1 MSTLL
6 FSDDQC
12 SHFVNLIL
20 DPYCGD
26 NTYLSWLL
34 SFSNS
39 LLKHNFLLKD
49 SLCDLQ
55 MLQNLIN
62 SSISF

>member
-1 MSTLL
+1 MSNLL

-20 DPYCGD
+20 DQYCGD
-26 NTYLSWLL
+26 NLSRLL